1 MPESPPRPQ
10 LPLDGLKVLDLSWI
24 VAGPTVGRAMA
35 DFGAT
40 VIRVE
45 SQARIDTARVVG
57 PFHGD
62 EPGIEHSA
70 LYGNV
75 NAGKLGLALNLR
87 LPEAR
92 QVVRDLARWADVVS
106 ESFTAGVLAGWGLD
120 YAALSAERPGL
131 IMLSS
136 TLLGQ
141 TGPQRQVS
149 GFGTQGAAMSG
160 IFHLTGWPDRPPCGP
175 FGPYTDY
182 PAPRFALTAVLAALD
197 HRRRTGQ
204 GCHIDQ
210 AQAESTLQ
218 FLAPQLIDLA
228 ANGNEL
234 QRRGND
240 DGQSA
245 PHGVYPC
252 RPQPGRTEA
261 WVAIAVAD
269 DDQWHALAAIIGSPD
284 QRMTTADRLDAR
296 NRLDAQVE
304 SWTSQRSAREAEE
317 TLQAAGI
324 PAHALSTTEDAAND
338 LQLQHRN
345 HFLPLPHPLHDQ
357 TTAEAPRCLLSQ
369 TPGSP
374 ANPAPQY
381 GEHADLILHTI
392 LQYDADRIAA
402 LAALGALG

>member
-1 MPESPPRPQ
+1 MPGQP
-10 LPLDGLKVLDLSWI
+10 LPLEGIKVLDLSWI

-45 SQARIDTARVVG
+45 SQTRVDTARVVG
-57 PFHGD
+57 PFHND

-87 LPEAR
+87 MPEAR
-92 QVVRDLARWADVVS
+92 EVVRDLAQWADVVS
-106 ESFTAGVLAGWGLD
+106 ESFTAGVLKGWGLD
-120 YAALSAERPGL
+120 YDSLAAAKPDL

-141 TGPQRQVS
+141 TGPYRDIS

-160 IFHLTGWPDRPPCGP
+160 IFHLTGWPDRPPSGP

-182 PAPRFALTAVLAALD
+182 PAPRFALTALLAALD

-218 FLAPQLIDLA
+218 FLAPQLIDLIE
-228 ANGNEL
+228 NGNEL
-234 QRRGND
+234 QRRAND
-240 DGQSA
+240 DDEYD
-245 PHGVYPC
+245 PHGIYPC
-252 RPQPGRTEA
+252 RPGDRTES
-261 WVAIAVAD
+261 WVAIAVHTDEQRDQLAELIGNAPAD
-269 DDQWHALAAIIGSPD
+269 ANLE
-284 QRMTTADRLDAR
+284 T
-296 NRLDAQVE
+296 
-304 SWTSQRSAREAEE
+304 WTSRHTAAEVE
-317 TLQAAGI
+317 QKLQAIGI

-338 LQLQHRN
+338 PQLQHRN
-345 HFLPLPHPLHDQ
+345 HFIRLNHPLYGR
-357 TTAEAPRCLLSQ
+357 TAVESPRYQLSE
-369 TPGSP
+369 TPGTPKS
-374 ANPAPQY
+374 PAPQY
-381 GEHADLILHTI
+381 GEHATLILKDI
-392 LQYDADRIAA
+392 LAYDAAKIEA
-402 LAALGALG
+402 LAAAGALG

>member
-1 MPESPPRPQ
+1 MPGQP
-10 LPLDGLKVLDLSWI
+10 LPLEGIKVLDLSWI

-45 SQARIDTARVVG
+45 SQTRVDTARVVG
-57 PFHGD
+57 PFHND

-87 LPEAR
+87 MPEAR
-92 QVVRDLARWADVVS
+92 EVVRDLAQWADVVS
-106 ESFTAGVLAGWGLD
+106 ESFTAGVLEGWGLD
-120 YAALSAERPGL
+120 YDSLAAAKPDL

-141 TGPQRQVS
+141 TGPYRDVS

-160 IFHLTGWPDRPPCGP
+160 IFHLTGWPDRPPSGP

-218 FLAPQLIDLA
+218 FLAPQLIDLIE
-228 ANGNEL
+228 NGNEL
-234 QRRGND
+234 QRRAND
-240 DGQSA
+240 DDEYD
-245 PHGVYPC
+245 PHGIYPC
-252 RPQPGRTEA
+252 HPGDRLES
-261 WVAIAVAD
+261 WVAIAVHTD
-269 DDQWHALAAIIGSPD
+269 EQRDQLAGLIGNAL
-284 QRMTTADRLDAR
+284 TDA
-296 NRLDAQVE
+296 NLE
-304 SWTSQRSAREAEE
+304 SWTSQHTAVEVEQQ
-317 TLQAAGI
+317 LQAIEI

-338 LQLQHRN
+338 PQFQHRN
-345 HFLPLPHPLHDQ
+345 HFIRLNHPLHVQ
-357 TTAEAPRCLLSQ
+357 TIVESPRYQLSE
-369 TPGSP
+369 TPGIPKS
-374 ANPAPQY
+374 PAPQY
-381 GEHADLILHTI
+381 GEHVTLILKDT
-392 LQYDADRIAA
+392 LAYDDAKIEA
-402 LAALGALG
+402 LAAAGALG

>member
-1 MPESPPRPQ
+1 MPESSPQRP
-10 LPLDGLKVLDLSWI
+10 LPLDGIKVLDLSWI

-40 VIRVE
+40 VVRVE
-45 SQARIDTARVVG
+45 SQTRVDTARVVA

-92 QVVRDLARWADVVS
+92 QVVRDLAQWADVVS
-106 ESFTAGVLAGWGLD
+106 ESFTAGVLENWGLD
-120 YAALSAERPGL
+120 YRSLSAQKPGL

-141 TGPQRQVS
+141 TGPYRDVS

-218 FLAPQLIDLA
+218 FLAPQLIDLIE
-228 ANGNEL
+228 NGTEL
-234 QRRGND
+234 QRRGNED
-240 DGQSA
+240 DQHD
-245 PHGVYPC
+245 PHGIYAC
-252 RPQPGRTEA
+252 RPGDRSEA
-261 WVAIAVAD
+261 WVAIAARTEAQRTRLAEIINAAPD
-269 DDQWHALAAIIGSPD
+269 DANIEA
-284 QRMTTADRLDAR
+284 
-296 NRLDAQVE
+296 
-304 SWTSQRSAREAEE
+304 WTSQRTANEVEQQ
-317 TLQAAGI
+317 LQASGI

-338 LQLQHRN
+338 PQLQHRG
-345 HFLPLPHPLHDQ
+345 HFIRLAHPLHGE
-357 TTAEAPRCLLSQ
+357 TTVEAPRYQLSDA
-369 TPGSP
+369 P
-374 ANPAPQY
+374 AHPKAPAPAY
-381 GEHADLILHTI
+381 GEHATEILTRILH
-392 LQYDADRIAA
+392 YDAAKIESLAAAGA
-402 LAALGALG
+402 LA

>member
-1 MPESPPRPQ
+1 MPDQP
-10 LPLDGLKVLDLSWI
+10 LPLDGVNLLDLSWI

-40 VIRVE
+40 VVRVE
-45 SQARIDTARVVG
+45 SQTRVDTARVVA

-62 EPGIEHSA
+62 AAGIEHSA

-92 QVVRDLARWADVVS
+92 EVVRDLVQWADVVS
-106 ESFTAGVLAGWGLD
+106 ESFTAGVLEGWGLD
-120 YAALSAERPGL
+120 YGSLSADKPGL

-141 TGPQRQVS
+141 TGPYRDIS

-218 FLAPQLIDLA
+218 FLAPQLIDLIE
-228 ANGNEL
+228 NGNEL
-234 QRRGND
+234 QRRGNED
-240 DGQSA
+240 DEYN
-245 PHGVYPC
+245 PHGIYAC
-252 RPQPGRTEA
+252 RSEDRSESWIAIAARTEA
-261 WVAIAVAD
+261 
-269 DDQWHALAAIIGSPD
+269 Q
-284 QRMTTADRLDAR
+284 R
-296 NRLDAQVE
+296 NRLAEIIDAVPDDANIE
-304 SWTSQRSAREAEE
+304 AWTSQRTASEIEQR
-317 TLQAAGI
+317 LQASGI

-338 LQLQHRN
+338 PQLQHRN
-345 HFLPLPHPLHDQ
+345 HFIRLDHPLHGE
-357 TTAEAPRCLLSQ
+357 TVVEAPRYQLSSA
-369 TPGSP
+369 PGRPKSP
-374 ANPAPQY
+374 APAY
-381 GEHADLILHTI
+381 GEHAAEILTRILH
-392 LQYDADRIAA
+392 YDTAKIEA
-402 LAALGALG
+402 LAAAGALA

>member
-1 MPESPPRPQ
+1 MPEQP
-10 LPLDGLKVLDLSWI
+10 LPLEGVKVLDLSWI

-45 SQARIDTARVVG
+45 SQARVDTARVVG
-57 PFHGD
+57 PFHND
-62 EPGIEHSA
+62 EAGIEHSA

-87 LPEAR
+87 MPEAR
-92 QVVRDLARWADVVS
+92 GVVRDLAQWADVVS
-106 ESFTAGVLAGWGLD
+106 ESFTAGVLESWGLD
-120 YAALSAERPGL
+120 YDSLSTAKPDL

-141 TGPQRQVS
+141 TGPYRDVS

-160 IFHLTGWPDRPPCGP
+160 VFHLTGWPDRPPCGP

-218 FLAPQLIDLA
+218 FLAPQLIDLIE
-228 ANGNEL
+228 NGNEL
-234 QRRGND
+234 QRRAND
-240 DGQSA
+240 DDEYD
-245 PHGVYPC
+245 PHGIYPC
-252 RPQPGRTEA
+252 RPGDCPES
-261 WVAIAVAD
+261 WIAIAVHTGE
-269 DDQWHALAAIIGSPD
+269 QH
-284 QRMTTADRLDAR
+284 DRLADLIGDVPNDA
-296 NRLDAQVE
+296 NLE
-304 SWTSQRSAREAEE
+304 TWTSQYPAAEIE
-317 TLQAAGI
+317 RQLQAAGI

-338 LQLQHRN
+338 PQLQHRN
-345 HFLPLPHPLHDQ
+345 HFIRLNHPLHGQ
-357 TTAEAPRCLLSQ
+357 TVAESPRYQLSE
-369 TPGSP
+369 TPGTPKS
-374 ANPAPQY
+374 PAPQY
-381 GEHADLILHTI
+381 GEHATRILKDI
-392 LQYDADRIAA
+392 LAYDAAKIEA
-402 LAALGALG
+402 LAAMGALG